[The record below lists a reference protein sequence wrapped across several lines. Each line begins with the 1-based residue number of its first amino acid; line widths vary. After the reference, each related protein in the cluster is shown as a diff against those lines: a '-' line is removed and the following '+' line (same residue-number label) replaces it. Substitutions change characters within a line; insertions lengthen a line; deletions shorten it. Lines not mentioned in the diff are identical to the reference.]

1 MRARRMIHQAEEA
14 PMDTPTNGEKHRL
27 IVAAEKVK
35 RVVAGVLLVLMF
47 IVLAIVVVEL
57 FWVPLTVMLPMLPGA
72 GHVLL
77 TEAQMLDTFGIFLSV
92 LIALELVE
100 TVEVYFKKN
109 EVHVEIVLLVA
120 LIALARKVVLID
132 LHDYE
137 PVTILGLAALF
148 IGLATAYVAV
158 RWAKN
163 LGPAQNDGE

>member
-1 MRARRMIHQAEEA
+1 ME
-14 PMDTPTNGEKHRL
+14 TPSIERKHRL

-35 RVVAGVLLVLMF
+35 RVVAGVLLILMF
-47 IVLAIVVVEL
+47 VVLAIVVIEL
-57 FWVPLTVMLPMLPGA
+57 FWIPLTVLFPALPGGA
-72 GHVLL
+72 GNVLL
-77 TEAQMLDTFGIFLSV
+77 SETQMLDTFGIFLSV

-109 EVHVEIVLLVA
+109 EVHVEIVILVA

-148 IGLATAYVAV
+148 IGLAAAYVAV